1 MSMPSCPRSLRPS
14 DTIVSPLFWAFN
26 SRNVRVA
33 AAMAV
38 ASIFACEGQRKD
50 PRGACVDKDARASV
64 QGGAGRD
71 HVVDKENA
79 ALRDALSRLE
89 DALSH
94 KDGHRRSDGRE
105 AAELEG

>member
-1 MSMPSCPRSLRPS
+1 MSMPSRSRSLRPS

-79 ALRDALSRLE
+79 ALRVNHTCVANPASTY
-89 DALSH
+89 AAN
-94 KDGHRRSDGRE
+94 GRSVLFSPPR
-105 AAELEG
+105 

>member
-1 MSMPSCPRSLRPS
+1 
-14 DTIVSPLFWAFN
+14 
-26 SRNVRVA
+26 
-33 AAMAV
+33 MAV

-89 DALSH
+89 DAADVAAALVAIAQPVL
-94 KDGHRRSDGRE
+94 RRRTAIRARGANGTAVRRESSFANSSDW
-105 AAELEG
+105 L